1 MCIILSVL
9 ERNLH
14 KVLFYVY
21 PIYQRPPPP
30 TLKLVQA
37 ILYVYHIYEP
47 HIYAWTVFLLPDLCL
62 TNLYVCASH
71 SVKTDSLQLL
81 GLWPGKL
88 LCLCDSPGKNI
99 GVGYIPF
106 SKISSWSRDR
116 TPVSCIGMMS
126 SINDLDVLFKGCTF
140 SFRIILK

>member
-47 HIYAWTVFLLPDLCL
+47 HIYA
-62 TNLYVCASH
+62 
-71 SVKTDSLQLL
+71 
-81 GLWPGKL
+81 
-88 LCLCDSPGKNI
+88 
-99 GVGYIPF
+99 
-106 SKISSWSRDR
+106 
-116 TPVSCIGMMS
+116 
-126 SINDLDVLFKGCTF
+126 
-140 SFRIILK
+140 